1 MTSDHDLRAPRFAP
15 LYLPLALLA
24 SLAFSAGCAGD
35 PPTCLGAQCEKGG
48 DGDGDGETSLEAPTP
63 APSDKPED
71 DANDDPIDDQ
81 GNGPTASEDPDN
93 TFEHPSDL
101 DGTTR
106 DPFDIL
112 AQREEEGPP
121 EVRTRL
127 HSCQKVTVT
136 ALRNILTSLGVD
148 LEREAGG
155 GEPPSAGQLLAG
167 GNNALGASNYG
178 ARSPEALVWTAAG
191 AAKTFDIFVQ
201 AAPEIIAN
209 LPNQPQCQV
218 DGVGPSVF
226 DEAGSCNQD
235 ALSCMMGVLAT
246 EEHVA
251 ICNSAVASASDLAKG
266 QAIAV
271 ATVLSAAHSCE

>member
-1 MTSDHDLRAPRFAP
+1 MSSENHLRVFRLA
-15 LYLPLALLA
+15 PLALIA
-24 SLAFSAGCAGD
+24 AAFVAGCAGD
-35 PPTCLGAQCEKGG
+35 PPTCLGEGCDEQEEEST
-48 DGDGDGETSLEAPTP
+48 DPPLPTP
-63 APSDKPED
+63 DPPELQ
-71 DANDDPIDDQ
+71 NDDPTDDQ
-81 GNGPTASEDPDN
+81 AQGPTESEDPDN

-101 DGTTR
+101 DGSSR

-127 HSCQKVTVT
+127 HSCQKLNV
-136 ALRNILTSLGVD
+136 ASLRNIIVSLGVD
-148 LEREAGG
+148 LELESN
-155 GEPPSAGQLLAG
+155 PPSAGQLIGG

-178 ARSPEALVWTAAG
+178 ARASEALVWTAAG

-209 LPNQPQCQV
+209 LPNQAQCQV
-218 DGVGPSVF
+218 NGSGPPVF
-226 DEAGSCNQD
+226 DGEGDDLTCNRD

-246 EEHVA
+246 DEHVA
-251 ICNSAVASASDLAKG
+251 ICNSALKSSTDLEKG
-266 QAIAV
+266 KAIAV